1 MPGRGQLTGPAMSP
15 ETGPRHK
22 RKPSVLVI
30 TSQVIRGGIG
40 GRAAVFALER
50 LGHPV
55 WFLPTILLPWHPG
68 HGATNRLVRE
78 EAAFERLV
86 EDLIRAP
93 WLPEIGAIL
102 TGYLG
107 RASQGPVIAALI
119 DAVRKAN
126 PDLIYLCDPVVGD
139 DTAGEGALY
148 VPQET
153 AEAIRDHLVPRADV
167 VTPNAFELAWLS
179 GQSTASEA
187 ACVAAARSLPA
198 ARVLVTSAPALMR
211 NSMATMRVAEG
222 RAIVAEHRALP
233 SAPHGT
239 GDLFAALALSAELK
253 GKSGE
258 QLLQQ
263 ATIGTFDIAME
274 SVAAGSDEL
283 LLAEAQEFLARPRS
297 RVTIRHIAGKHCD

>member
-1 MPGRGQLTGPAMSP
+1 MSP
-15 ETGPRHK
+15 EKAQRPK
-22 RKPSVLVI
+22 RKSAVLVI
-30 TSQVIRGGIG
+30 TSQVVRGGIG

-68 HGATNRLVRE
+68 HGVASRLVTE
-78 EAAFERLV
+78 EGAFEQLV
-86 EDLIRAP
+86 EDLINVP

-107 RASQGPVIAALI
+107 SASQGPIIAALI
-119 DAVRKAN
+119 EAVRQAN
-126 PDLIYLCDPVVGD
+126 PDVIHLCDPVIGD
-139 DTAGEGALY
+139 GSAEKGSLY
-148 VPQET
+148 VPEEI
-153 AEAIRDHLVPRADV
+153 AEAIRDHFVVGADV
-167 VTPNAFELAWLS
+167 LTPNAFELAWLT
-179 GQSTASEA
+179 GRSTDSEA
-187 ACVAAARSLPA
+187 ACVAAARSLPVA
-198 ARVLVTSAPALMR
+198 QVLVTSAPALMR
-211 NSMATMRVAEG
+211 NSMATMLVTAT

-233 SAPHGT
+233 SVPHGT
-239 GDLFAALALSAELK
+239 GDLLAALALSAQLK

-283 LLAEAQEFLARPRS
+283 LLAEAQDFLARPRS
-297 RVTIRHIAGKHCD
+297 RVTIRHIAEKHSG